1 MLIVSALYVLASRAP
16 LGAPIVVPPG
26 AFDDFIPL
34 VPSAAFVYATYLLLV
49 PVLIAVAAR
58 RDGFDVVFAVTLGCG
73 SSNAILYNLVPTRIA
88 ERTLAPRGSL
98 LALIQRVDTPL
109 CVIPSGH
116 VALPAVI
123 AAAALLV
130 SRRETQRHTAA
141 FWRRVA
147 AGFALWTAALAAS
160 TLLTKQHYVVD
171 LGWGLAFGVAT
182 AACGVGG
189 RRAASRDVLHLPT
202 VAALVLEWCA
212 IVAAVAIAIRWWS
225 PPIIVAAAL
234 VVATRQHAL
243 LALYHDG
250 VHALV
255 ARSRRVNDFIIN
267 QTIGVPVLL
276 PLHMYRAL
284 HLSHHRHLGEA
295 CDPERVLLY
304 RGQPWQYLPLGTM
317 ALVRQIAGD
326 VSGWYAIGTA
336 IRYFRER
343 RDGRALKWRAI
354 RPYPELALQ
363 FVVFYGAAV
372 AAFVMWPAE
381 ATRAAALWFVPYVT
395 LTQLLQKVR
404 SFAEHGTAAAEPSL
418 SCSWSPGLLGRL
430 TIWPYNINYH
440 HEHHAHP
447 KIPWNRLPSACPSS
461 ARRRGRELR
470 AHLWNGAFR

>member
-1 MLIVSALYVLASRAP
+1 MLASRAP
-16 LGAPIVVPPG
+16 RFAPIVLSPG
-26 AFDDFIPL
+26 VFDDFIPL
-34 VPSAAFVYATYLLLV
+34 VPTAAFVYATYFLLL
-49 PVLIAVAAR
+49 PVLIALAAH
-58 RDGFDVVFAVTLGCG
+58 RDGFGDVLTSALACG
-73 SSNAILYNLVPTRIA
+73 LSNAILYNLVPTRIA
-88 ERTLAPRGSL
+88 ERAPAPHGSL

-109 CVIPSGH
+109 CAIPSGH

-130 SRRETQRHTAA
+130 SRRVTDGRIAA

-171 LGWGLAFGVAT
+171 VVWGLAFGIGV
-182 AACGVGG
+182 AACVV
-189 RRAASRDVLHLPT
+189 RASRAAARGVLHLPT
-202 VAALVLEWCA
+202 VAALALEWCA
-212 IVAAVAIAIRWWS
+212 IVAAVAVAIRWWS
-225 PPIIVAAAL
+225 PPIVLAAAVL
-234 VVATRQHAL
+234 VSTRQHAL
-243 LALYHDG
+243 LVLYHDG

-267 QTIGVPVLL
+267 QAIGVPVLL

-284 HLSHHRHLGEA
+284 HMSHHRHVGQD

-304 RGQPWQYLPLGTM
+304 RDQPWQYRPLGTA

-326 VSGWYAIGTA
+326 VSGWYAVRTA

-343 RDGRALKWRAI
+343 GDGGALKLRAM

-372 AAFVMWPAE
+372 AAVVMWPAARE
-381 ATRAAALWFVPYVT
+381 AMSRAAALWFVPYVT

-404 SFAEHGTAAAEPSL
+404 SFAEHGTAAAEAPL

-447 KIPWNRLPSACPSS
+447 KIPWNRLKSARPSS
-461 ARRRGRELR
+461 ERRRGRELG

>member
-1 MLIVSALYVLASRAP
+1 MLASRAP
-16 LGAPIVVPPG
+16 RFAPIVLSPG
-26 AFDDFIPL
+26 AFDDLIPL
-34 VPSAAFVYATYLLLV
+34 VPPAAFVYATYFLLL
-49 PVLIAVAAR
+49 PVLIAVGAR
-58 RDGFDVVFAVTLGCG
+58 RDGFGDVLTSALGCG
-73 SSNAILYNLVPTRIA
+73 LSNAIVYNLVPTRIA
-88 ERTLAPRGSL
+88 ERRPAPPGSL
-98 LALIQRVDTPL
+98 LALVQRVDTPL
-109 CVIPSGH
+109 CAIPSGH
-116 VALPAVI
+116 VALPAVV

-130 SRRETQRHTAA
+130 SRRVTHAHTAT

-147 AGFALWTAALAAS
+147 AGFALWTVALAVS

-171 LGWGLAFGVAT
+171 VVWGLAFGIGV
-182 AACGVGG
+182 AACGV
-189 RRAASRDVLHLPT
+189 RAARAAARGVLHLPT

-212 IVAAVAIAIRWWS
+212 IVAAVAVAMRWWS
-225 PPIIVAAAL
+225 PPIVVAAAL

-243 LALYHDG
+243 MALYHDG

-276 PLHMYRAL
+276 PLHIYREL
-284 HLSHHRHLGEA
+284 HLSHHRHLGEE

-304 RGQPWQYLPLGTM
+304 RGQPWQYRPLRTM

-326 VSGWYAIGTA
+326 VSGWYAVKTV

-343 RDGRALKWRAI
+343 RDGSALKLRAI
-354 RPYPELALQ
+354 RAYPELAVQ
-363 FVVFYGAAV
+363 FVVFYGAAA

-381 ATRAAALWFVPYVT
+381 TARAAALWFVPYVT
-395 LTQLLQKVR
+395 LTQLLQKIR
-404 SFAEHGTAAAEPSL
+404 SFAEHGTAAAKPSL

-447 KIPWNRLPSACPSS
+447 AIPWDRLPSASPSP
-461 ARRRGRELR
+461 ARRRGWELR

>member
-1 MLIVSALYVLASRAP
+1 MLASRAP
-16 LGAPIVVPPG
+16 LNVPAVVAPG
-26 AFDDFIPL
+26 AFDDLIPFI
-34 VPSAAFVYATYLLLV
+34 PSAAFVYATYLLLV

-58 RDGFDVVFAVTLGCG
+58 RDGFDDVLAVTLGCG
-73 SSNAILYNLVPTRIA
+73 LSNAILYNLVPTRIA

-98 LALIQRVDTPL
+98 LALIQHVDTPL
-109 CVIPSGH
+109 CAIPSGH

-130 SRRETQRHTAA
+130 SRRVTQGHTAA

-171 LGWGLAFGVAT
+171 VVWGLAFGVGV
-182 AACGVGG
+182 AACGV
-189 RRAASRDVLHLPT
+189 RATRATPRGVLHLPT

-212 IVAAVAIAIRWWS
+212 IVAAVAVAIRWWS
-225 PPIIVAAAL
+225 PPIIVLAAL

-243 LALYHDG
+243 LVLYHDG

-255 ARSRRVNDFIIN
+255 ARSRRVNDLIIN

-304 RGQPWQYLPLGTM
+304 RGQPWQYRPLGTL

-326 VSGWYAIGTA
+326 LSGWYAIGTA

-343 RDGRALKWRAI
+343 RAGRALKLRAM

-363 FVVFYGAAV
+363 FVVFYGPVV
-372 AAFVMWPAE
+372 AAFVMWPPARE
-381 ATRAAALWFVPYVT
+381 AITRAAALWFVPYVT
-395 LTQLLQKVR
+395 VTQLLQKIR
-404 SFAEHGTAAAEPSL
+404 SFAEHGTPAAEPSL